1 VILNSSLREW
11 SPDVVAHAVHS
22 KMKVNGRNEPHF
34 QFIDAVLYISEKHM
48 RRLPDGRPAHGIVIY
63 EAPGALSAPWKM
75 QFVNRIAHE
84 WSLMRTGAPIAF
96 DTEDRNFA
104 PIEDIPRS
112 MPLHERWRL
121 EYQRDPY
128 LQRLTVERLRL
139 MFQRTIA
146 VNSLTFLKGS
156 WPKPSRQETTE
167 GIRIFTHI
175 IEETNRRG
183 IDVRL
188 LQFDLLTAA
197 EKAQV
202 YAGLPDELARQ
213 VHGPT

>member
-1 VILNSSLREW
+1 
-11 SPDVVAHAVHS
+11 
-22 KMKVNGRNEPHF
+22 MKVNGRNEPHF